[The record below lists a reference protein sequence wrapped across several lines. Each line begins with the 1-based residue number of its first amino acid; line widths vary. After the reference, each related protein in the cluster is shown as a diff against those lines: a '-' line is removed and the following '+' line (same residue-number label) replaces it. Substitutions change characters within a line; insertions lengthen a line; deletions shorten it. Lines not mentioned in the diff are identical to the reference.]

1 MSSFRLATGGALIDR
16 QQPIHFYF
24 DGKRY
29 AGFAGDT
36 IASAL
41 LANGIRIV
49 GRSFKYHRP
58 RGFWGAWWEEPNGL
72 FDVRI
77 REGNEERYLSNC
89 QGTTTPL
96 QKGMHINSINA
107 FPSAKLD
114 FKGALDKFHAFMPA
128 GFYYKTF
135 MAPDWHLFEPGIR
148 KMAGLG
154 KLQTNNLDDY
164 VAEQHHDQC
173 EVLVV
178 GAGPA
183 GIAAALMAAQ
193 SGKQVVLVDDHPQLG
208 GTYIGSQSCIESLPA
223 EQWLQQ
229 QIQALDAAGVQI
241 MLNTT
246 AFGIYDHQLVAL
258 AQRHT
263 LVEAPS
269 LWRMRAQQIVIA
281 TGAIDRPLM
290 FANNDMPGVMSAAGA
305 EAYFNQFGVV
315 TGTHISSAINHCL
328 YDDFLQQLDDAGQS
342 VTSINLGAGPITA
355 TGLRCLDGVQQAQ
368 RRFSTDCILSS
379 ASLSPT
385 LHLWCQAGG
394 ELHWDEEQLCFV
406 PKGTVKNLQ
415 VIGAAAG
422 VFNLTEA
429 LEQIWQDHAPIS
441 KLNLSLNPLPFSAE
455 GRQWV
460 DLQNDVCTK
469 DIALAQRENYISVEH
484 LKRYTTLGM
493 ATDQGKTANIN
504 ALSTMAGLLNKT
516 VPEVGTTKFR
526 PPFVPMPLEIYRSH
540 HRNELFHPIKRLTL
554 ENAHRA
560 AGAALGEYGGWLR
573 PGWYNSDDP
582 QVAIKRECLQARQHV
597 GILDASP
604 LGKIEVMGPD
614 AKAFINFMYYN
625 NMATLKDH
633 HIRYGFMLRED
644 GIVYDDGVLT
654 KLNDN
659 HFLVSCSSS
668 HADGVENML
677 EMWRQDGNNP
687 DAIYVHD
694 VTQNWNT
701 ITVTGPKARE
711 LLQQLDLGI
720 DLDAGAFPHM
730 TYREGLF
737 DGQIAKVARVSFTG
751 DLSYEISVGANQAHH
766 LWTRVSQL
774 AADLDGG
781 PIGIEALSVLR
792 AEKGYIM
799 IGRDTDGNTMPHD
812 LGFGAPRNN
821 KQAAYVG
828 DRSLHSAVANSAQ
841 RQQLVGLQV
850 DGQVPLPTGA
860 HIISSTKQSLGFV
873 TSSYYSYSLQAPIAL
888 ALVTAGHEM
897 LGQEVKLFHLDD
909 HYTAQIVSPV
919 FYDAEGVKLHA

>member
-29 AGFAGDT
+29 QGFAGDT

-77 REGNEERYLSNC
+77 REGNDERYLSNC

-96 QKGMHINSINA
+96 QKGMHIRSINA
-107 FPSAKLD
+107 FPSAKWD
-114 FKGALDKFHAFMPA
+114 IKGALDKFHAFMPA

-154 KLQTNNLDDY
+154 KLETNDLENY
-164 VAEQHHDQC
+164 VAHQHHHQC
-173 EVLVV
+173 DVLVV

-183 GIAAALMAAQ
+183 GIAAALKAAE
-193 SGKQVVLVDDHPQLG
+193 SGKQVVLADDRPCLG
-208 GTYIGSQSCIESLPA
+208 GSYIGSPACIESLPA

-229 QIQALDAAGVQI
+229 QHQALDAAGVRI
-241 MLNTT
+241 MLDTT
-246 AFGIYDHQLVAL
+246 AFGIYDHQMVAL
-258 AQRHT
+258 AERHKLT
-263 LVEAPS
+263 DAPS
-269 LWRMRAQQIVIA
+269 LWRMRAEQVVIA

-290 FANNDMPGVMSAAGA
+290 FANNDMPGVMSAGAA
-305 EAYFNQFGVV
+305 EAYLNQFGVV
-315 TGTHISSAINHCL
+315 TGTHISFAINHDL
-328 YDDFLQQLDDAGQS
+328 YDDFLQQLNETGQS
-342 VTSINLGAGPITA
+342 ITA
-355 TGLRCLDGVQQAQ
+355 IDLQAGTFTANGVRCLDGIRQQQ
-368 RRFSTDCILSS
+368 RRFSTDCLLTS
-379 ASLSPT
+379 ASLTPT

-394 ELHWDEEQLCFV
+394 ELAWDEQQLCFV
-406 PKGTVKNLQ
+406 PEGKLDNFSV
-415 VIGAAAG
+415 VGAASG
-422 VFNLTEA
+422 IFNTTEA
-429 LEQIWQDHAPIS
+429 LEQIWQTSTTPS
-441 KLNLSLNPLPFSAE
+441 KLNLRLNPLPYSAE

-493 ATDQGKTANIN
+493 ATDQGKTSNIN
-504 ALSTMAGLLNKT
+504 ALSTMAGLLNKS

-540 HRNELFHPIKRLTL
+540 HRNELFHPIKRLAL
-554 ENAHRA
+554 ESAHRD

-573 PGWYNSDDP
+573 PGWYSSDEP
-582 QVAIKRECLQARQHV
+582 QVAIKRECLQARQQV

-654 KLNDN
+654 KIND
-659 HFLVSCSSS
+659 HHYLVSCSSS

-687 DAIYVHD
+687 DSIFVHD

-711 LLQQLDLGI
+711 LVQQLDLDI
-720 DLDAGAFPHM
+720 DLSAAAFPHM
-730 TYREGLF
+730 TYREGTF
-737 DGQIAKVARVSFTG
+737 NGQLAKVARVSFTG
-751 DLSYEISVGANQAHH
+751 DLSYEISVPVNLTAM
-766 LWTRVSQL
+766 LWQRIHQL
-774 AADLDGG
+774 AQQLGGG

-799 IGRDTDGNTMPHD
+799 IGKDTDGNTMPQD
-812 LGFGAPRNN
+812 LGFAAPRQN
-821 KQAAYVG
+821 KTAAYVG
-828 DRSLHSAVANSAQ
+828 DRSLHSEVANSGQ
-841 RQQLVGLQV
+841 RQQLVGLQAN
-850 DGQVPLPTGA
+850 GSTPLPTGA

-873 TSSYYSYSLQAPIAL
+873 TSSYYSHTVHAPIAM
-888 ALVTAGHEM
+888 ALVNAGHSM
-897 LGQEVKLFHLDD
+897 LDQQLTLFHLDQT
-909 HYTAQIVSPV
+909 YTAKVVSPV
-919 FYDAEGVKLHA
+919 FYDTEGAKLHA